1 MATGSYIGIETTDGI
16 KAVYCQVDGLPAG
29 IGRELVE
36 RFTGSDQVLE
46 LVQAG
51 DRASLDR
58 LAQGSGSARPTD
70 HANRAEMV
78 QSGDRL
84 HCEYTYLWDGA
95 QWLCCNIAASTQEWL
110 PATRFFHVEG

>member
-1 MATGSYIGIETTDGI
+1 MTTGSYIGIETADGI
-16 KAVYCQVDGLPAG
+16 KAVYYQVDGHPAG

-46 LVQAG
+46 FVQAG
-51 DRASLDR
+51 DRDSLDR
-58 LAQGSGSARPTD
+58 LAQGSGSARPTE

-84 HCEYTYLWDGA
+84 QCEYAYLWDGE
-95 QWLCCNIAASTQEWL
+95 QWLCWNIASPDQEWV
-110 PATRFFHVEG
+110 PVTRFIHEVD